1 MILSN
6 LSIPLLGIVD
16 TAVMGH
22 LPDPE
27 YVGAIAIG
35 GLIFNLI
42 FWGLGFLRMGT
53 SGITAQAYG
62 NGDFREIRACL
73 GRSVIMAMA
82 LAVVILVLQNAIVWV
97 AFILIDG
104 SPRVEQLG
112 ADYFVIRIWSTPASL
127 VNLVILGWFVGLQNT
142 KIPLI
147 VLLVTNGSNILL
159 DLLFV
164 VVFKMDVQG
173 VALATVIAEYLGLG
187 IGILLVRREL
197 SGHKKLGS
205 GLALLDPAKF
215 RRMLRINRHIFLRTL
230 CLIFVFAFF
239 TAQGAKQGTVIL
251 AANAVLLNFQ
261 TFMAYGLDGF
271 AYAAEAL
278 VGRAIG
284 SGSPTLLKQSVTA
297 IGQWSV
303 LVAIAFATFYGV
315 YGVELISLM
324 TDIDEV
330 KTTAATYLP
339 WLIMS
344 PLISV
349 ASFVLDGI
357 FIGATRSREMQ
368 NTMFFSTVLIFIP
381 AWYLLLPYGNHGL
394 WLAFMLF
401 MVTRG
406 LTMAWAYKTGS
417 NGLACSSK

>member
-1 MILSN
+1 
-6 LSIPLLGIVD
+6 
-16 TAVMGH
+16 MGH

-53 SGITAQAYG
+53 TGITAQAYG
-62 NGDFREIRACL
+62 NGDTGEVYASL
-73 GRSVIMAMA
+73 LRSVIMAIA
-82 LAVVILVLQNAIVWV
+82 LAIVILALQNAIVWV
-97 AFILIDG
+97 AFTLIDA

-112 ADYFVIRIWSTPASL
+112 SEYFSTRIWSTPASL
-127 VNLVILGWFVGLQNT
+127 ANLAILGWFVGMQNT
-142 KIPLI
+142 QVPMVL
-147 VLLVTNGSNILL
+147 LLVTNAANILL

-164 VVFKMDVQG
+164 VVFKMEVQG
-173 VALATVIAEYLGLG
+173 VALATVIAEYLGLI

-197 SGHKKLGS
+197 SGYKELGFES
-205 GLALLDPAKF
+205 ALLDPAKF
-215 RRMLRINRHIFLRTL
+215 KHMLRINRHIFLRTL

-251 AANAVLLNFQ
+251 AANAVLLHFQ

-278 VGRAIG
+278 VGRAVG
-284 SGSPTLLKQSVTA
+284 SGKPLLLKQSVTA
-297 IGQWSV
+297 IAQWSV
-303 LVAIAFATFYGV
+303 LVAIAFAAFYGV
-315 YGVELISLM
+315 YGVDLISLM
-324 TDIDEV
+324 TDIDDV
-330 KTTAATYLP
+330 KNTAATYLP
-339 WLIMS
+339 WLIVS

-349 ASFVLDGI
+349 ASFVLDGV
-357 FIGATRSREMQ
+357 FIGATRTREMQ
-368 NTMFFSTVLIFIP
+368 NTMFFSTVLIFMP

-394 WLAFMLF
+394 WFAFMLF

-406 LTMAWAYKTGS
+406 LTMGWVYKTMRH
-417 NGLACSSK
+417 NLA

>member
-35 GLIFNLI
+35 GLIINIL

-62 NGDFREIRACL
+62 SGDKGEMYASLI
-73 GRSVIMAMA
+73 RSVIMAIA
-82 LAVVILVLQNAIVWV
+82 LAIVILALQNAIVWV
-97 AFILIDG
+97 AFMLIDG

-112 ADYFVIRIWSTPASL
+112 ADYFSTRIWSTPASL
-127 VNLVILGWFVGLQNT
+127 ANLAILGWFVGMQNT

-147 VLLVTNGSNILL
+147 VLLITNGSNIVL

-164 VVFKMDVQG
+164 VIFKMDVQG
-173 VALATVIAEYLGLG
+173 VALATVIAEYLGL
-187 IGILLVRREL
+187 IVAIVLVRREL
-197 SGHKKLGS
+197 SGYQGLWFGS
-205 GLALLDPAKF
+205 TLLNIAKF
-215 RRMLRINRHIFLRTL
+215 KHMLRINRHIFLRTL

-251 AANAVLLNFQ
+251 AANAVLLHFQ

-284 SGSPTLLKQSVTA
+284 SGKPTLLKQSVTA
-297 IGQWSV
+297 IAHWSAF
-303 LVAIAFATFYGV
+303 VAVVFAAFYGV
-315 YGVELISLM
+315 YGVDLIQLM
-324 TDIDEV
+324 TTIDEV
-330 KTTAATYLP
+330 KNTAETYLP
-339 WLIMS
+339 WLIVS

-357 FIGATRSREMQ
+357 FIGATRTREMQ
-368 NTMFFSTVLIFIP
+368 NTMFFSTALIFMP
-381 AWYLLLPYGNHGL
+381 AWALLLPYGNHGL
-394 WLAFMLF
+394 WLAFILF
-401 MVTRG
+401 MAARG
-406 LTMAWAYKTGS
+406 LTMAWVYKTVS
-417 NGLACSSK
+417 NSSSCSSR